1 MKNTSDFIKNIQY
14 TLQNRIAKPITKYSY
29 SSVMILLF
37 CINND
42 IHMLFTKRAEHLI
55 HQPGDISF
63 PGGRKENNETPL
75 ETALRETHEEL
86 GISPE
91 QIRILG
97 NTDIVLTTFGVII
110 TPFVGFVSD
119 VDIND
124 IHFSKEEVAEIFTVP
139 ITFFKQTQPEIH
151 YLYFS
156 PYTKDDFP
164 YERIHKGKEYPFAR
178 PKIPELFYQYEQ
190 YTIWGITAQIANH
203 AVALFF
209 QSQK

>member
-1 MKNTSDFIKNIQY
+1 M
-14 TLQNRIAKPITKYSY
+14 
-29 SSVMILLF
+29 
-37 CINND
+37 
-42 IHMLFTKRAEHLI
+42 
-55 HQPGDISF
+55 
-63 PGGRKENNETPL
+63 
-75 ETALRETHEEL
+75 RETHEEL

-156 PYTKDDFP
+156 HYTKDDFP
-164 YERIHKGKEYPFAR
+164 YERIHKGKDYPFAR

-209 QSQK
+209 QNQK